1 MRQDEKIAVLYIDD
15 ESNNLLS
22 FQATF
27 RRKYK
32 VFLANSPAEGMGI
45 LNKEHVH
52 VIIADQRMPQSTGVE
67 FFQIVRKA
75 HPHPIRILLTG
86 YTDAEAIIDAINK
99 GEIYRYIK
107 KPWDEFELQN
117 AIQNAYEI
125 YVTKE
130 KLNRKVSELEKT
142 NDELNRFVYSTSH
155 DLRSPLAS
163 VMGILNLAKME
174 NSVQDPNGYLG
185 MIETCV
191 NKMDTFIQKIIEYY
205 KSIRVEQ
212 DYSKIDFTVLLEESI
227 QLFKMQRPDIAY
239 NIIVDQDGDFMNDS
253 FRMSV
258 IIDNLISN
266 AVKYQKPSEPNP
278 KVEVTVKSDDKKAII
293 KIEDNG
299 VGILD
304 NHLNNIFKMFFRSNN
319 TVNGLGIGLYI
330 VKEAL
335 TRIGGEISVHSR
347 HGEGTAFYLE
357 IPNYINTPDPAQVRI
372 EAEAEKN

>member
-1 MRQDEKIAVLYIDD
+1 MFIDD

-22 FQATF
+22 FQASF

-32 VFLANSPAEGMGI
+32 IFLANSPAEGMGI
-45 LNKEHVH
+45 LNKEQVQ
-52 VIIADQRMPQSTGVE
+52 VIVADQRMPQTTGVE

-75 HPHPIRILLTG
+75 HPNPIRILLTG
-86 YTDAEAIIDAINK
+86 YTDAESIIDAINK

-107 KPWDEFELQN
+107 KPWDEVELQN

-125 YVTKE
+125 YVTRE
-130 KLNRKVSELEKT
+130 KLNRKISELEKT

-212 DYSKIDFTVLLEESI
+212 EYTRIDFNVLLDESI
-227 QLFKMQRPDIAY
+227 QLFKMQRPDITY
-239 NIIVDQDGDFMNDS
+239 SLNVHQDNVFMNDA

-278 KVEVTVKSDDKKAII
+278 KVEVTVKSDERKATI

-335 TRIGGEISVHSR
+335 TRIGGEISVHST

-357 IPNYINTPDPAQVRI
+357 IPNFTNKQNPNQVKTEASI
-372 EAEAEKN
+372 ENEL

>member
-1 MRQDEKIAVLYIDD
+1 MRKEEKIAVLYIDD
-15 ESNNLLS
+15 ESNNLIS
-22 FQATF
+22 FQAAF

-32 VFLANSPAEGMGI
+32 IFTANSAAQGMGI
-45 LNKEHVH
+45 LSNEEVH
-52 VIIADQRMPQSTGVE
+52 VIIADQRMPNSTGVE

-75 HPHPIRILLTG
+75 YPEPIRMLLTG
-86 YTDAEAIIDAINK
+86 YTDAEAIVDAINK
-99 GEIYRYIK
+99 GEIYRYIR
-107 KPWDEFELQN
+107 KPWDEIELNN

-125 YVTKE
+125 YVTRD
-130 KLNRKVSELEKT
+130 KLSRKIAELEKT

-174 NSVQDPNGYLG
+174 DSIQDPNGYMD
-185 MIETCV
+185 MIEVCV

-205 KSIRVEQ
+205 KSIRVDE
-212 DYSKIDFTVLLEESI
+212 DFSKIDFNVLLDESI
-227 QLFKMQRPDIAY
+227 RLFKMQKPHLEYIT
-239 NIIVDQDGDFMNDS
+239 NVDQPMPFVNDA

-266 AVKYQKPSEPNP
+266 AVKYQNP
-278 KVEVTVKSDDKKAII
+278 ERQNQKVEVTVKITEEKATI

-304 NHLNNIFKMFFRSNN
+304 QHLNNIFKMFFRSNN
-319 TVNGLGIGLYI
+319 SVNGLGIGLYI

-335 TRIGGEISVHSR
+335 TRIGGEISVHSTQ
-347 HGEGTAFYLE
+347 GVGTAFYLE
-357 IPNYINTPDPAQVRI
+357 IPNFLNSPEVTKASDSLAL
-372 EAEAEKN
+372 K

>member
-1 MRQDEKIAVLYIDD
+1 MRQDEKISVLFIDD

-22 FQATF
+22 FQASF

-32 VFLANSPAEGMGI
+32 IFLANSPAEGMGI
-45 LNKEHVH
+45 LSKEQVQ
-52 VIIADQRMPQSTGVE
+52 VIIADQRMPQTTGVE

-75 HPHPIRILLTG
+75 HPDPIRILLTG

-125 YVTKE
+125 YVTRE
-130 KLNRKVSELEKT
+130 KLNRKISELEKT

-212 DYSKIDFTVLLEESI
+212 EHTRIDFNVLLDESI
-227 QLFKMQRPDIAY
+227 QLFKMQRPDITY
-239 NIIVDQDGDFMNDS
+239 NLNVDQDGVFMNDA

-266 AVKYQKPSEPNP
+266 AVKYQKPTEPNP
-278 KVEVTVKSDDKKAII
+278 KVEVTVKSDDRKATI

-335 TRIGGEISVHSR
+335 TRIGGEISVHST
-347 HGEGTAFYLE
+347 HGEGTAFYLQ
-357 IPNYINTPDPAQVRI
+357 IPNFVTSPNAGNPKK
-372 EAEAEKN
+372 EAA

>member
-1 MRQDEKIAVLYIDD
+1 MRKEEKIAVLYIDD
-15 ESNNLLS
+15 ESNNLVS
-22 FQATF
+22 FQAAF

-32 VFLANSPAEGMGI
+32 IFTASSAAQGMGI
-45 LNKEHVH
+45 LNNEEVH
-52 VIIADQRMPQSTGVE
+52 VIIADQRMPNSTGVE

-75 HPHPIRILLTG
+75 YPEPIRMLLTG
-86 YTDAEAIIDAINK
+86 YTDAEAIVDAINK
-99 GEIYRYIK
+99 GEIYRYIR
-107 KPWDEFELQN
+107 KPWDEIELNN

-125 YVTKE
+125 YVTRD
-130 KLNRKVSELEKT
+130 KLSRKVAELEKT

-174 NSVQDPNGYLG
+174 NSIEDPNGYMD
-185 MIETCV
+185 MIEVCV

-205 KSIRVEQ
+205 KSIRVDE
-212 DYSKIDFTVLLEESI
+212 DFSRIDFNVLLEESI
-227 QLFKMQRPDIAY
+227 KLFKMQKPHLEY
-239 NIIVDQDGDFMNDS
+239 IIHVDQPVAFVNDA

-266 AVKYQKPSEPNP
+266 AVKYQNP
-278 KVEVTVKSDDKKAII
+278 ERQNQKVEVTVKVTSEKATI

-304 NHLNNIFKMFFRSNN
+304 QHLNNIFKMFFRSNN
-319 TVNGLGIGLYI
+319 SVNGLGIGLYI

-335 TRIGGEISVHSR
+335 TRIGGEISVHSTQ
-347 HGEGTAFYLE
+347 GEGTAFYLE
-357 IPNYINTPDPAQVRI
+357 IPNFINSPEITRAS
-372 EAEAEKN
+372 EGSALK

>member
-1 MRQDEKIAVLYIDD
+1 MRPEERIAVLYVDD

-27 RRKYK
+27 RRKFK
-32 VFLANSPAEGMGI
+32 VYTATSAAEGLRI
-45 LNKEHVH
+45 LNEEHVQ
-52 VIIADQRMPQSTGVE
+52 VVIADQRMPNSTGIE
-67 FFQIVRKA
+67 FFQVIRKA
-75 HPHPIRILLTG
+75 HPHSIRLLITG

-107 KPWDEFELQN
+107 KPWDVFELEN

-125 YVTKE
+125 FITRD
-130 KLNRKVSELEKT
+130 KLNKKIEELQKT

-163 VMGILNLAKME
+163 VMGILNLAEME
-174 NSVQDPNGYLG
+174 QSVQDPNGYLG

-205 KSIRVEQ
+205 KSIRVE
-212 DYSKIDFTVLLEESI
+212 DELVAIDFELLLDESI
-227 QLFKMQRPDIAY
+227 KMLKMQKPGIEYMLD
-239 NIIVDQDGDFMNDS
+239 VQQPVQFVNDA

-258 IIDNLISN
+258 ILDNLISN
-266 AVKYQKPSEPNP
+266 AVKYQKPTGENQ
-278 KVEVTVKSDDKKAII
+278 KVEITVVTSIEKVSI

-299 VGILD
+299 IGIID
-304 NHLNNIFKMFFRSNN
+304 QHLNNIFKMFFRSNN
-319 TVNGLGIGLYI
+319 NINGLGIGLFI

-335 TRIGGEISVHSR
+335 TRIGGEISVHSTY
-347 HGEGTAFYLE
+347 GGGTAFYLE
-357 IPNYINTPDPAQVRI
+357 IPNCLNNQQALITKEQTG
-372 EAEAEKN
+372 

>member
-125 YVTKE
+125 YITKE
-130 KLNRKVSELEKT
+130 KLNRKISELEKT

-174 NSVQDPNGYLG
+174 NSVEDPNGYLG

-212 DYSKIDFTVLLEESI
+212 DYSRIDFNVLLEESI

-239 NIIVDQDGDFMNDS
+239 NIIVDQDGVFMNDS

-278 KVEVTVKSDDKKAII
+278 KVEVTVKSDENKATI

-357 IPNYINTPDPAQVRI
+357 IPNYINSPGSAQAHK
-372 EAEAEKN
+372 EAEAGS